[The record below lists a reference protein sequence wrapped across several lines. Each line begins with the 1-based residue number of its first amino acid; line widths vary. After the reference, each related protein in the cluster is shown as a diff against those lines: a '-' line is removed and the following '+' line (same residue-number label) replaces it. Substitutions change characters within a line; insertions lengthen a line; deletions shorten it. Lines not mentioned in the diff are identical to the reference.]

1 LEKMLKT
8 KMSKTRSIIYRM
20 IKYVYLQEVVS
31 REEMCDFLDIFS
43 LNPGFYWVEM
53 FRDDNNKNNS
63 MIFKKIS
70 GNRVSLTREAKDIVG
85 RLLAECPTTL
95 LAQHLTTT
103 LPYANGPKPLSTHGL
118 LSEPL
123 FPLDLEL
130 PPHISFSHPQF
141 LMDLEL
147 PPAPQIIYQ

>member
-1 LEKMLKT
+1 MLKT
-8 KMSKTRSIIYRM
+8 KMSKTRSIIRRI

-43 LNPGFYWVEM
+43 INPGFYWADL
-53 FRDDNNKNNS
+53 FRDDYNRNNS
-63 MIFKKIS
+63 MIFKKTP

-85 RLLAECPTTL
+85 RLLAHHPTTI
-95 LAQHLTTT
+95 LAEHLANT
-103 LPYANGPKPLSTHGL
+103 LPYANGPKPLSKHGL

-130 PPHISFSHPQF
+130 PQPISFSPPQF

-147 PPAPQIIYQ
+147 PQIIYQ